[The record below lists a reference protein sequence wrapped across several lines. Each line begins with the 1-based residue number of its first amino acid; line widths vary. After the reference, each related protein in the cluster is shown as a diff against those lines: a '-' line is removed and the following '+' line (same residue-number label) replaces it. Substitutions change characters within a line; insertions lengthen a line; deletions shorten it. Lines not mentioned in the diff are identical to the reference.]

1 MTEAAMNTD
10 REIWRAREGD
20 AYADRIHVTKEGAI
34 GIDCGGYVIVKPVRA
49 WHALASAAPSPDGEE
64 VERVC
69 RALIKAEF
77 SAEDM
82 ADPDEY
88 SYEQLVEDH
97 WVDYKDQARAAIAAM
112 RPTLSEED
120 RARVREVRAKLPTAR
135 RHIETMD
142 VTGAISHRLG
152 KDGEVCP
159 EYCNEFVLEMT
170 EFVDAAEAA
179 LSLIDKLDN
188 PPQS

>member
-64 VERVC
+64 VERVA
-69 RALIKAEF
+69 RALYGKRPQQRF
-77 SAEDM
+77 DHEDKKDWVFVSYDE
-82 ADPDEY
+82 ADQGWRDLAL
-88 SYEQLVEDH
+88 S
-97 WVDYKDQARAAIAAM
+97 QARAAIAAM

-120 RARVREVRAKLPTAR
+120 RARMKTVAEEIRGYAGHDAPWLAKRADEL
-135 RHIETMD
+135 
-142 VTGAISHRLG
+142 
-152 KDGEVCP
+152 
-159 EYCNEFVLEMT
+159 
-170 EFVDAAEAA
+170 
-179 LSLIDKLDN
+179 LSLIDKLANQEPTDG
-188 PPQS
+188 